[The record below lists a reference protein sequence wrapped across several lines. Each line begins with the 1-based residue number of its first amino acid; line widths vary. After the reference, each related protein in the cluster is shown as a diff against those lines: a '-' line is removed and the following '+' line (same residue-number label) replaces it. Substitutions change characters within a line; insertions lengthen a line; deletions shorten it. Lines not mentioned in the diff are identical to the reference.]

1 MKWYLVV
8 DDIGA
13 ALLLTVNFPLI
24 EPGGPDWRENSC
36 SWD

>member
-1 MKWYLVV
+1 LFFQMKWYLVV

-24 EPGGPDWRENSC
+24 EPGGP
-36 SWD
+36 